1 MIFEHYT
8 EKNQNS
14 IYCFADTFKGG
25 TTYCGKPVLTFE
37 EFAVIQNDYDVVIC
51 VLDSNEVIDIFKKA
65 GINKYTVWI
74 DAILQGIDTN
84 DNLQKAKKLVAF
96 AHNYPYSIIKQK
108 NPSMLCSDEITLNYI
123 LARYYFI
130 GAGHIFDAGICLGG
144 CTESFIGGL
153 LKNPNIDKID
163 KYIYAYELAKYN
175 HIYNTSYP
183 LCIVDFVKRQ
193 YSETINYDGKD
204 FSDLVREN
212 IAHLDGAEKIKLF
225 IGNIMEQEYP
235 DDIEIMF
242 LDVCKTPELNFSMQ
256 KLYSRMIPGR
266 SLLIHQDYI
275 HPCLPYI
282 KVTMG
287 YLAEYFEYI
296 GSTRINSAV
305 WLLKKEIP
313 QEILDVDP
321 YTFGFDEVLR
331 LHNKWNYVFNE
342 EQKAMIM
349 ESIKRIPGFN

>member
-1 MIFEHYT
+1 MHITFHGATRTVTGSKHLIKLKNGKQILLDCGLFQGLGKMTETFNQQLGFEASQVTHMLLSHAHVDHT
-8 EKNQNS
+8 GL
-14 IYCFADTFKGG
+14 I
-25 TTYCGKPVLTFE
+25 P
-37 EFAVIQNDYDVVIC
+37 
-51 VLDSNEVIDIFKKA
+51 
-65 GINKYTVWI
+65 
-74 DAILQGIDTN
+74 
-84 DNLQKAKKLVAF
+84 KLVKEGF
-96 AHNYPYSIIKQK
+96 AGKIFCTKGTKDLAEILLEDSGKIQTDDVIFLNKKRAKQHL
-108 NPSMLCSDEITLNYI
+108 PPVQPLYDLNDVANAIPHLTAVAYN
-123 LARYYFI
+123 AW
-130 GAGHIFDAGICLGG
+130 
-144 CTESFIGGL
+144 T
-153 LKNPNIDKID
+153 KID
-163 KYIYAYELAKYN
+163 
-175 HIYNTSYP
+175 
-183 LCIVDFVKRQ
+183 
-193 YSETINYDGKD
+193 
-204 FSDLVREN
+204 
-212 IAHLDGAEKIKLF
+212 
-225 IGNIMEQEYP
+225 